1 MTRPARE
8 IDITARPTANPQV
21 CTFTV
26 DRPLHE
32 GGAVHCRRPEDAEGS
47 PLLAAL
53 LALDDVREVLVLGST
68 VTIGKQ
74 GDRTWQE
81 LGPGI
86 GAAIREVLS
95 GEVPPIAGDWNA
107 RTPGEEDIRAAV
119 ADLLER
125 EVNPQIASH
134 GGRIA
139 VADVQGSTVYLEMSG
154 GCQGCAAAQ
163 ATLTQ
168 GVEQAIRRAAPAVTE
183 IVDVTDHAAGAA
195 PYHR

>member
-1 MTRPARE
+1 MTQPVRDIA
-8 IDITARPTANPQV
+8 ITARPTANPQV

-26 DRPLHE
+26 DRQLHD
-32 GGAVHCRRPEDAEGS
+32 GRAVHCRRPEDAEGS

-53 LALDDVREVLVLGST
+53 MALDDVREVLVLGA
-68 VTIGKQ
+68 TITIAKR
-74 GDRTWQE
+74 GDRGWQA
-81 LGPGI
+81 LGPDI
-86 GAAIREVLS
+86 GTAIRESLA
-95 GEVPPIAGDWNA
+95 GESPPIASEWSE
-107 RTPGEEDIRAAV
+107 RTADEEDIRTAV

-139 VADVQGSTVYLEMSG
+139 VADVKGTSVYLEMSG

-183 IVDVTDHAAGAA
+183 IVDVTDHASGTD
-195 PYHR
+195 PYYR